1 MTQLDSIDKAILKEL
16 QYSAKKNVKE
26 IAAIVGLS
34 ITPTYERIK
43 RLEQQGVIKSYV
55 AVLDKEKIGKSLEV
69 FCHVTLNSHSKTLIK
84 NFEKSIVKIE
94 DVIECYH
101 VTGNSDYLVKVLVSN
116 IQEYQE
122 FIIDKIST
130 IDNVSN
136 VQSAFVMTNV
146 KSNTAISF

>member
-1 MTQLDSIDKAILKEL
+1 MILLDSIDKAILKEL
-16 QYSAKKNVKE
+16 QCSAKKNIKE

-34 ITPTYERIK
+34 VTPTYERIK
-43 RLEQQGVIKSYV
+43 RMEKNGVITSYV
-55 AVLDKEKIGKSLEV
+55 AVLDKEKIGKAVEV
-69 FCHVTLNSHSKTLIK
+69 FCHVTLKSHAKDVIS
-84 NFEKSIVKIE
+84 NFESSIVKID

-101 VTGNSDYLVKVLVSN
+101 VTGNSDYLVKVLVSD
-116 IQEYQE
+116 IKEYQK

-146 KSNTAISF
+146 KSNTPIKL